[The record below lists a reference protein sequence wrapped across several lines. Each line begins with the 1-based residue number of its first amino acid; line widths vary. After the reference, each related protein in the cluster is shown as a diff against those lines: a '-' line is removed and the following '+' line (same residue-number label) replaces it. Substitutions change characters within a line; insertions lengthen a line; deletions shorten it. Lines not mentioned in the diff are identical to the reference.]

1 MPPAVFLTLMLAQE
15 LPAEAADA
23 AKMERIR
30 KALAETPAIMV
41 TSPPPREGPVF
52 RVTIYGPKPDRPLWE
67 TGSAVP
73 SYIRPPRPL
82 YHHEFLEQVT
92 PEAFRAPT
100 LYPCCIPVVPL
111 VELAGKEIRIAQ
123 RKTAEAR
130 AREAVRR
137 AREELL
143 ACRADSA
150 RSGCEP

>member
-30 KALAETPAIMV
+30 KALAETPAIVV

-67 TGSAVP
+67 TWSAVP

-92 PEAFRAPT
+92 PDVFRAAT
-100 LYPCCIPVVPL
+100 LYPLGVPVVP
-111 VELAGKEIRIAQ
+111 VIELLGKQIKTAR
-123 RKTAEAR
+123 RKAAEAR
-130 AREAVRR
+130 AREEVRR
-137 AREELL
+137 ALEASR
-143 ACRADSA
+143 
-150 RSGCEP
+150 